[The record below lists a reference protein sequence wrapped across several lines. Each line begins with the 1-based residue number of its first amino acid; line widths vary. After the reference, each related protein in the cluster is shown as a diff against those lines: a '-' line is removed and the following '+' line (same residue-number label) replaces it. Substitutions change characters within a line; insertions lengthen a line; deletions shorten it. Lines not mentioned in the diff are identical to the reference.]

1 LIFLICIKGPLLS
14 SKKHKVNR
22 MSTDVRSSEW
32 DLLISGKK
40 LVAADFWAPWCP
52 YCMRLKPVF
61 DSIAKD
67 YGENI
72 KFVKVNV
79 GEETELASR
88 YGIQGIP
95 VIKFFCEGKEVG
107 EIVGYLPQDALK
119 KEIENIS
126 RNVPNCLTN
135 TSLMK

>member
-1 LIFLICIKGPLLS
+1 
-14 SKKHKVNR
+14 
-22 MSTDVRSSEW
+22 MSTDIKSSEW
-32 DLLISGKK
+32 NSLIMGKQLL
-40 LVAADFWAPWCP
+40 AADFWAPWCP

-61 DSIAKD
+61 DSVARD
-67 YGENI
+67 YENI

-79 GEETELASR
+79 GEELELANR

-119 KEIENIS
+119 KEIENIYKDAQY
-126 RNVPNCLTN
+126 CLEN
-135 TSLMK
+135 TSLRK

>member
-1 LIFLICIKGPLLS
+1 MAIDIKNS
-14 SKKHKVNR
+14 DWNS
-22 MSTDVRSSEW
+22 
-32 DLLISGKK
+32 LISDKK

-61 DSIAKD
+61 ESVAND
-67 YGENI
+67 YADI

-79 GEETELASR
+79 EQEQEIASR

-107 EIVGYLPQDALK
+107 EIVGFVPKEILK
-119 KEIENIS
+119 KEIERVSNDAP
-126 RNVPNCLTN
+126 RCLVN
-135 TSLMK
+135 TSLRK